1 MCPDGFGTV
10 PSKTEEEGQSEIT
23 TLGWMGTLYLLHK
36 RIHKVQ
42 TKNYKLQLKLVPIF
56 VRKIQNAAVF
66 NTVLEGLAFYFV

>member
-1 MCPDGFGTV
+1 MYRAPWTV
-10 PSKTEEEGQSEIT
+10 EVKVEGQSKIT
-23 TLGWMGTLYLLHK
+23 TLGWMGILYLLHK

-66 NTVLEGLAFYFV
+66 NTVLEGLALYFV